1 MQDKNKINSAS
12 DLRKE
17 YFSLWERFIYCIA
30 CWNWVSFIWKFFLK
44 KNDKNERILFGKA
57 TFEFF
62 KSNGNELPLNVI
74 ESLLAGLKDLPNIK
88 AIMEKDFTKLNEAE
102 LNVLNKHFQNH
113 SAIKNVCERIN
124 SAIARFN
131 DEKERCTA
139 SYKYQDNEDRV
150 EHMNDILDNISL
162 KTGVNLKEINTEKEF
177 VFDIRNDA
185 SLDIVIMCFTGIPK
199 QMLLKEK
206 QLDSEL
212 SDEGQPDNEEFG
224 ESKKEFENRKSTA
237 AAVYGG
243 DRKLKMNFIKDKLK
257 AEMQESEK
265 HPFKM
270 KLLQYQALKNAEE
283 SQKKNNQRI

>member
-1 MQDKNKINSAS
+1 MENKNKINSAS

-44 KNDKNERILFGKA
+44 KNDKNERILFGKE
-57 TFEFF
+57 TFELF
-62 KSNGNELPLNVI
+62 KRNGNGLPLNFI
-74 ESLLAGLKDLPNIK
+74 ESFLASLKDLPNTK
-88 AIMEKDFTKLNEAE
+88 AIMEKDFTKLNEAG
-102 LNVLNKHFQNH
+102 LKVLNKHFQNYP
-113 SAIKNVCERIN
+113 AIKNECDRIN
-124 SAIARFN
+124 SAIAQFN
-131 DEKERCTA
+131 DEKERCTHCT
-139 SYKYQDNEDRV
+139 YQNNEDRV
-150 EHMNDILDNISL
+150 EHMNYISDGIYPN
-162 KTGVNLKEINTEKEF
+162 TRVNLKEIDTTKEF

-185 SLDIVIMCFTGIPK
+185 SLDIVIMFFTGIPK
-199 QMLLKEK
+199 QMLLKEE

-212 SDEGQPDNEEFG
+212 SDEVQPDNEEFG

-257 AEMQESEK
+257 AEIQESEK

-283 SQKKNNQRI
+283 SQKKNNKRI